1 MNWFASVYVFLH
13 TPKTKHWHW
22 KIRLMISPALRPDTS
37 AQTRFTGM
45 RVIAALILREM
56 ATRYGRSPGGYLW
69 AFLEPLG
76 GIIILSYAFALL
88 IRTPS
93 LGTSFILFFAA
104 AYLPLQVY
112 ATVTR
117 TTQNALTFS
126 KALLHYPVVSWID
139 AVVARFV
146 LNGLTTS
153 LVTYI
158 LLALIL
164 IFTGTRSVLD
174 FVPLVQAVGLAL
186 LVGLGLG
193 VFNCVMFG
201 FFPLLERVWQIGT
214 RPLFLASGIFYIYED
229 LPKLAQDILWFNP
242 LMHITGLMRTGVFTT
257 YHPEYI
263 SKTYVVF
270 FGMFFLFFGALF
282 LRRFHRELLTR

>member
-1 MNWFASVYVFLH
+1 MNWFASVYVFIH
-13 TPKTKHWHW
+13 TPNTTYWHW
-22 KIRLMISPALRPDTS
+22 KIHQMITPALRPDNPVK
-37 AQTRFTGM
+37 TRFTAM

-56 ATRYGRSPGGYLW
+56 ATRYGRSPGGYIW

-93 LGTSFILFFAA
+93 LGTSFILFFAT
-104 AYLPLQVY
+104 AYLPLQIY
-112 ATVTR
+112 GTVAR
-117 TTQNALTFS
+117 TAQNALTFS

-139 AVVARFV
+139 AVLARFI
-146 LNGLTTS
+146 LNGLTAS

-158 LLALIL
+158 LLAAIL
-164 IFTGTRSVLD
+164 IFTGTRAVLD
-174 FVPLVQAVGLAL
+174 FMPLVQAVGLAL
-186 LVGLGLG
+186 LVGLGVG
-193 VFNCVMFG
+193 VFNCVMSG
-201 FFPLLERVWQIGT
+201 FFPLWERIWQIGT

-229 LPKLAQDILWFNP
+229 LPQVAQDILWFNP
-242 LMHITGLMRTGVFTT
+242 LIHITGLMRTGVFTT

-270 FGMFFLFFGALF
+270 FGALFLFFGVLF
-282 LRRFHRELLTR
+282 LRRFHRELLMR

>member
-1 MNWFASVYVFLH
+1 
-13 TPKTKHWHW
+13 
-22 KIRLMISPALRPDTS
+22 MISPALQPKNPAKR
-37 AQTRFTGM
+37 RFAGA

-76 GIIILSYAFALL
+76 GIIILSYAFSLL

-93 LGTSFILFFAA
+93 LGTSFILFFAT

-112 ATVTR
+112 GNVSN
-117 TTQNALTFS
+117 TTQHALFYS
-126 KALLHYPVVSWID
+126 KALLKYPVVSWMD
-139 AVVARFV
+139 AILARFF
-146 LNGLTTS
+146 LNGLTSS

-158 LLALIL
+158 LLAAIL
-164 IFTGTRSVLD
+164 AFTGTRSVLD
-174 FVPLVQAVGLAL
+174 YVPLIQAVGLAL

-193 VFNCVMFG
+193 TFNCVVGG
-201 FFPLLERVWQIGT
+201 FFPLWQRLWQIVS
-214 RPLFLASGIFYIYED
+214 RPLFLASGVFYTYED

-257 YHPEYI
+257 YHPDYI

-270 FGMFFLFFGALF
+270 FGLFFLVFGLLF
-282 LRRFHRELLTR
+282 LRRFNRELINL